1 MFINWA
7 LGELNLKIVYYGPAL
22 SGKTTNLQY
31 IHART
36 PQNLRGR
43 LVSLKTQQERTLFFD
58 FLQLELGK
66 VNNLKPKFKLY
77 TVPGQTYYAASRKII
92 LQGTDGIVF
101 VADSQAG
108 RMSENHESWYTM
120 EQHLIELGHDLRTF
134 PIILQ
139 LNKRDLPYTLAP
151 AIMRRQLGAEHIPTF
166 EAAATQGVG
175 VFDALK
181 ACMNA
186 VIAQFIRSGAG
197 QPGR

>member
-36 PQNLRGR
+36 PANLRGR
-43 LVSLKTQQERTLFFD
+43 LISLKTQQERTLLFD
-58 FLQLELGK
+58 FLQLEMGK

-77 TVPGQTYYAASRKII
+77 TVPGQVYYAASRRLI

-108 RMSENHESWYTM
+108 RNAENQESWYTM
-120 EQHLIELGHDLRTF
+120 EQHLIEFGHDINTF
-134 PIILQ
+134 PIIVQ
-139 LNKRDLPYTLAP
+139 FNKRDLPHVMSTSE
-151 AIMRRQLGAEHIPTF
+151 IRRHLDIQRRTCF
-166 EAAATQGVG
+166 EASALHGNG
-175 VFDALK
+175 VFDTLK
-181 ACMNA
+181 AAMNA
-186 VIAQFIRSGAG
+186 VVAQVRRTI
-197 QPGR
+197 

>member
-1 MFINWA
+1 MFINWS

-36 PQNLRGR
+36 PQHLRGR

-77 TVPGQTYYAASRKII
+77 TVPGQTYYATSRKLI

-108 RMSENHESWYTM
+108 RMAENQESWFTM
-120 EQHLIELGHDLRTF
+120 EQHLIELGQDIRTF
-134 PIILQ
+134 PIIVQ
-139 LNKRDLPYTLAP
+139 LNKRDLPYTLP
-151 AIMRRQLGAEHIPTF
+151 AAAIRRQLGLLNYQCF
-166 EAAATQGVG
+166 EASATLGTG
-175 VFDALK
+175 VFDTLK
-181 ACMNA
+181 ASMNT
-186 VIAQFIRSGAG
+186 VIGQFLRSGTAKSE
-197 QPGR
+197 